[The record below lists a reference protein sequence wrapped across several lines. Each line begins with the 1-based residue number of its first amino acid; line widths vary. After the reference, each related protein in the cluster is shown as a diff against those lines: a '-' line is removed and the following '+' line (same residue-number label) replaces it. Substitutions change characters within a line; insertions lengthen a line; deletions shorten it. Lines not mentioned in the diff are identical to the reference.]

1 MYIKTVRKKN
11 GVTDKRYEYLHLVE
25 NIRTPKGP
33 RQQLILNLGKL
44 DLKPEQYDAFVHEVE
59 RRLKGQTTFMPT
71 NKKIERHAQDVV
83 RQIFK
88 KQAKEVVAKKESDY
102 QLVDTNSYESEKH
115 VSIGPEY
122 LCLKIW
128 EQLGL
133 DGFLNKKGITAHN
146 KAVMKA
152 LIIGRLIEP
161 GSELNTSIWAENRS
175 AIYEIAGY
183 PIRPSLI
190 SYYRTGDQL
199 YKLKDELE
207 GHLRK
212 KEQELFGLSEKIIF
226 YDLTNTYLE
235 GVATLNKKAK
245 RGRSKEKRSDCKL
258 LTLGMVVDEQ
268 GFSKYSKLFKGN
280 VSEGQT
286 LPDMI
291 EELNRY
297 SKKKDQTV
305 VLDAGIATE
314 KNISW
319 LKANHYHYIVV
330 NRGAAPIE
338 KDYSNME
345 IIRKDIQKGIEIKVK
360 CYEQKQEMYILCYSK
375 QREIKEQEIRSS
387 QEDKLLKQ
395 LKYYKAGL
403 SLPRRTKQYAKVVEL
418 VGRAKEKYSKAAKL
432 YTITVMPEENKSANN
447 PKIKA
452 IDLIWKK
459 KDALHNQ
466 ELQAEGSYILRTD
479 RTDLADKEVWQIYIM
494 LTKIENAF
502 RNLKSHL
509 GLRPIFHQKE
519 NRADAHMF
527 ISVLAYHILHIIEF
541 TLKQNKD
548 HRSWSTIRDLLSSH
562 KRFTLSYLVSK
573 NNQSIQEFVR
583 MNSKLEPDY
592 LHIYKYFGLSGIPL
606 PKKISSYKCSD
617 HTFKV

>member
-1 MYIKTVRKKN
+1 MYIKEVQKKN
-11 GVTDKRYEYLHLVE
+11 GITDKTYKYLHLVE
-25 NIRTPKGP
+25 SIRTPKGP

-44 DLKPEQYDAFVHEVE
+44 DLKPEQYDAFVSEVA
-59 RRLKGQTTFMPT
+59 RRLKGQITFMPA
-71 NKKIERHAQDVV
+71 NKKIEKYAQDAV

-88 KQAKEVVAKKESDY
+88 KQAKEVEIRETSNY

-115 VSIGPEY
+115 VSIGAEY

-133 DGFLNKKGITAHN
+133 DDFLNKKRITAHN

-152 LIIGRLIEP
+152 LIIGRLVEP

-183 PIRPSLI
+183 PIKPSLI

-207 GHLRK
+207 EYLRK

-235 GVATLNKKAK
+235 GVAASNKKAK

-258 LTLGMVVDEQ
+258 LTLGLIVDEE

-286 LPDMI
+286 LPEMI
-291 EELNRY
+291 EELTKY
-297 SKKKDQTV
+297 SEKKGQTV

-314 KNISW
+314 GNINW
-319 LKANHYHYIVV
+319 LKANHYHYIVA
-330 NRGAAPIE
+330 NRGSAPIE
-338 KDYSNME
+338 KDYSNMK
-345 IIRKDIQKGIEIKVK
+345 IIKKDCGKGIEIKVK
-360 CYEQKQEMYILCYSK
+360 RFEQNQEAYVLCYSK
-375 QREIKEQEIRSS
+375 QREVKEQQIRFT
-387 QEDKLLKQ
+387 QEEKFLKQ
-395 LKYYKAGL
+395 LKYYKTGL
-403 SLPRRTKQYAKVVEL
+403 GLPRRTKQYAKVVEL
-418 VGRAKEKYSKAAKL
+418 VGRAKEKYAKAAKL
-432 YTITVMPEENKSANN
+432 YTINVISEENKPAQN

-459 KDALHNQ
+459 KEFLHNQ

-479 RTDLADKEVWQIYIM
+479 RSDLADKEIWQIYIM

-548 HRSWSTIRDLLSSH
+548 HRSWSTIRDILKSH
-562 KRFTLSYLVSK
+562 KRFSLSYKVSK
-573 NNQSIQEFVR
+573 NDESIQEFVR

-592 LHIYKYFGLSGIPL
+592 LQIYKYFGLSGIPL
-606 PKKISSYKCSD
+606 PKKISSHKCSD